1 MQPSIH
7 VQVMALAAIAQAI
20 SQVQAIAR
28 GEITSPRD
36 IATCLQ
42 SIAEQN
48 PTDAIDI
55 YGGQL
60 RNLQNG
66 YKILQQQLT
75 GIGVKDVEI
84 TRYGM
89 AVLILEKALSANA
102 DVKQA
107 IGRRIERL
115 QQQLQHFQITDDTLI
130 ASIADIYV
138 EHISPLGNRIQ
149 VAGSPDQLKQTAVQQ
164 KIRALLLA
172 AVRGAVLWRQAGGR
186 RYHFLLNR
194 KALLQEISAVLQQL
208 KTS

>member
-7 VQVMALAAIAQAI
+7 VQVLALAAIAQAI

-66 YKILQQQLT
+66 YKILQQHLT
-75 GIGVKDVEI
+75 GNGVKDVEI

>member
-75 GIGVKDVEI
+75 GNGVKDVEI

>member
-20 SQVQAIAR
+20 SQVQTIAR
-28 GEITSPRD
+28 GDITSPRD
-36 IATCLQ
+36 VAVCLQ

-75 GIGVKDVEI
+75 GNGVKDVEI

-89 AVLILEKALSANA
+89 AVLMLEKALSANS

-107 IGRRIERL
+107 IGRRIDRL

-149 VAGSPDQLKQTAVQQ
+149 VAGSPDQLKQTIVQQ

-172 AVRGAVLWRQAGGR
+172 AVRAAVLWRQAGGR

>member
-7 VQVMALAAIAQAI
+7 YQVMALAAIAQAI
-20 SQVQAIAR
+20 SQVQQIAR
-28 GEITSPRD
+28 GELTSPRD

-48 PTDAIDI
+48 PAQAEDI
-55 YGGQL
+55 YGGHL
-60 RNLQNG
+60 RNLHNG
-66 YKILQQQLT
+66 YKLLQQQLT
-75 GIGVKDVEI
+75 GSGVKDVEI

-89 AVLILEKALSANA
+89 AVLTLEKALSANSQTL
-102 DVKQA
+102 QA
-107 IGRRIERL
+107 VGKRIERL
-115 QQQLQHFQITDDTLI
+115 PQQLQHFQITDDTII
-130 ASIADIYV
+130 ASLADIYV

-149 VAGSPDQLKQTAVQQ
+149 VAGTPDQLKQTAVQQ

-172 AVRGAVLWRQAGGR
+172 AVRAAVLWRQAGGR

-208 KTS
+208 KSS

>member
-28 GEITSPRD
+28 GDITSPRD

-48 PTDAIDI
+48 PADAMDI

-75 GIGVKDVEI
+75 GNGVKDVEI

>member
-28 GEITSPRD
+28 GDITSPRD

-48 PTDAIDI
+48 PADAMDI

-75 GIGVKDVEI
+75 GNGVKDVEI

-89 AVLILEKALSANA
+89 AVLILEKALSANT

>member
-28 GEITSPRD
+28 GDITSPRD

-48 PTDAIDI
+48 PTDAMDI

-75 GIGVKDVEI
+75 GNGVKDVEI

-149 VAGSPDQLKQTAVQQ
+149 VAGSPDQLKQTSVQQ

>member
-48 PTDAIDI
+48 PTDEIDI

-75 GIGVKDVEI
+75 GNGVKDVEI

>member
-28 GEITSPRD
+28 GDITSPRD

-48 PTDAIDI
+48 PTDAMDI

-75 GIGVKDVEI
+75 GNGVKDVEI

>member
-7 VQVMALAAIAQAI
+7 IQVMALAAIAQAI
-20 SQVQAIAR
+20 SQVQTIAR

-36 IATCLQ
+36 IAICLQ

-48 PTDAIDI
+48 PTDAIEI

-75 GIGVKDVEI
+75 GNGVKDVEI

-89 AVLILEKALSANA
+89 AVLMLEKALSANS

-149 VAGSPDQLKQTAVQQ
+149 VAGSPDQLKQTIVQQ

-172 AVRGAVLWRQAGGR
+172 AVRAAVLWRQAGGR

>member
-75 GIGVKDVEI
+75 CNGVKDVEI

>member
-36 IATCLQ
+36 ITTCLQ

-75 GIGVKDVEI
+75 GNGVKDVEI

>member
-75 GIGVKDVEI
+75 GNGVKDVEI
-84 TRYGM
+84 TRYSM

>member
-7 VQVMALAAIAQAI
+7 IQVMALAAIAQAI
-20 SQVQAIAR
+20 SQVQTIAR
-28 GEITSPRD
+28 GEITFPRD
-36 IATCLQ
+36 IAICLQ

-48 PTDAIDI
+48 PTDAIEI

-75 GIGVKDVEI
+75 GNGVKDVEI

-89 AVLILEKALSANA
+89 AVLMLEKALSANS

-107 IGRRIERL
+107 IGRRIDRL

-149 VAGSPDQLKQTAVQQ
+149 VAGSPDQLKQTIVQQ

-172 AVRGAVLWRQAGGR
+172 AVRAAVLWRQAGGR

>member
-7 VQVMALAAIAQAI
+7 IQVMALAAIAQAI
-20 SQVQAIAR
+20 SQVQTIAR

-36 IATCLQ
+36 IAICLQ

-48 PTDAIDI
+48 PTDAIEI

-75 GIGVKDVEI
+75 GNGVKDVEI

-89 AVLILEKALSANA
+89 AVLMLEKALSANS

-107 IGRRIERL
+107 IGRRIDRL

-149 VAGSPDQLKQTAVQQ
+149 VAGSPDQLKQTIVQQ

-172 AVRGAVLWRQAGGR
+172 AVRAAVLWRQAGGR